1 MSNKSMQK
9 QAIVKNKI
17 RSTKRDQGFT
27 LVETLIAVTILVV
40 SVVTPLSIASQAMVY
55 SATARDQII
64 ASNLAQE
71 AIDFIR
77 NERDRS
83 ALNVTAANP
92 ARFQNFLIKFGT
104 YNGPLSY
111 CYIAAGCA
119 VDVQKPTYINTG
131 PVTLTKRLSSEP
143 YSVAHVIDLESCTLT
158 DTCPYLS
165 VNSLAGADSTYIYGY
180 ADPNPPTVKW
190 RESAFKRVVK
200 MTIVTDLDQTLR
212 PGVSNINTPQEVLI
226 SVTVTWRT
234 GSYDKTLTMNEYLKS
249 WPDGII

>member
-1 MSNKSMQK
+1 MQK
-9 QAIVKNKI
+9 QVIKNKL
-17 RSTKRDQGFT
+17 RNKVKDRGFT

-83 ALNVTAANP
+83 ALNVIATNP
-92 ARFQNFLIKFGT
+92 ARFQDFLSKFGSYSGT
-104 YNGPLSY
+104 LSY
-111 CYIAAGCA
+111 CYITAGCA
-119 VDVQKPTYINTG
+119 VDVQKPTYTNSG
-131 PVTLTKRLSSEP
+131 PVTLTKRLSSDP
-143 YSVAHVIDLESCTLT
+143 YSIAHVIDLESCTIG

-165 VNSLAGADSTYIYGY
+165 VNSLGSTPSYIYGY
-180 ADPNPPTVKW
+180 AGNTDTAW
-190 RESAFKRVVK
+190 RESAFKRTVK
-200 MTIVTDLDQTLR
+200 MSVVTDPS
-212 PGVSNINTPQEVLI
+212 PGTSGGSSVATPQEVLV

-249 WPDGII
+249 WSDGII